1 MSHIFDALQRSEAER
16 AGREPAGKG
25 SPGFSLATELLE
37 TVERER
43 RGVRLV
49 DTVLV
54 DTVPAD
60 NELANQAR
68 AAQPNSLD
76 QFPSLPVSIL
86 PHSRLVSVG
95 EEESLGAEKFRFL
108 AVRLRQMRQSRPLKK
123 VLITSTIPQEG
134 KSTVAANLACTL
146 ARRKQHKTLLL
157 EGDLR
162 RPTVAQK
169 FGLGKVPGLS
179 EWLRGESESMN
190 VYRLE
195 ALGLWVLPAGS
206 APENPLELMQSG
218 KLSPL
223 MEQLSAWF
231 DWIVIDSPPV
241 LPLAD
246 TSMWARMADG
256 ILLVTRRSIT
266 EKKQLQRG
274 LEALEPAKL
283 LGALVN
289 SSTDAA
295 HSDYYQRYGAATS
308 SSLNL
313 PVRRSSGCKA
323 GVRRL
328 FQFSIPPT
336 ETWKQFANAVASAP
350 RSGAEGVIHEGT
362 TFQSGIALEPARG
375 GTGVDCGSQH
385 IKGGSISPGDLA

>member
-1 MSHIFDALQRSEAER
+1 MSHIFDALQRSETER
-16 AGREPAGKG
+16 DGTEPSLTEA
-25 SPGFSLATELLE
+25 STFSLATELLQAA
-37 TVERER
+37 ERKR
-43 RGVRLV
+43 RGVVVASSAPV
-49 DTVLV
+49 DHF
-54 DTVPAD
+54 D
-60 NELANQAR
+60 
-68 AAQPNSLD
+68 SLD

-108 AVRLRQMRQSRPLKK
+108 AVRLRQLRQSRPLKK
-123 VLITSTIPQEG
+123 VLITSTLPQEG

-169 FGLGKVPGLS
+169 FGLGRIPGLS
-179 EWLRGESESMN
+179 EWLRGETETMN
-190 VYRLE
+190 VYRLDS
-195 ALGLWVLPAGS
+195 LGLWVLPAGS

-223 MEQLSAWF
+223 MDQLTSWF

-246 TSMWARMADG
+246 TSMWARLADG
-256 ILLVTRRSIT
+256 VLLVTRKSIT
-266 EKKQLQRG
+266 EKQQLKRG

-289 SSTDAA
+289 GSTDAA
-295 HSDYYQRYGAATS
+295 HSDYYQRYGPS
-308 SSLNL
+308 VL
-313 PVRRSSGCKA
+313 
-323 GVRRL
+323 
-328 FQFSIPPT
+328 
-336 ETWKQFANAVASAP
+336 
-350 RSGAEGVIHEGT
+350 
-362 TFQSGIALEPARG
+362 
-375 GTGVDCGSQH
+375 
-385 IKGGSISPGDLA
+385 SPESPHSKK